1 MSDPEKAADST
12 EGILPSEAPPSYDA
26 AGTESAPP
34 PSYQSLYGQLK
45 DCKEKNSN
53 PVSFM
58 SAMCKLLL
66 NTLCVT
72 ILMALVLAI
81 PIAMI
86 VIGAMYKNDC
96 PVQYLIPI
104 YLIVMGAVYSCKSL
118 MDLKVRFQRSR
129 LPPEE
134 QEGFQPSTGESAV
147 SNIVG
152 LFLFAFFI
160 AGNVW
165 IYGIYAPNTSNPNGP
180 DYCDPTLYYF
190 SFWVTTAAYIAMALG
205 CCCCCGAACVACMFS
220 GK

>member
-1 MSDPEKAADST
+1 MHNSDPEKAADST

-86 VIGAMYKNDC
+86 VIGKTFIDAPCTKNDC

-165 IYGIYAPNTSNPNGP
+165 IYGIYAPNHKQSQRP
-180 DYCDPTLYYF
+180 
-190 SFWVTTAAYIAMALG
+190 
-205 CCCCCGAACVACMFS
+205 
-220 GK
+220 